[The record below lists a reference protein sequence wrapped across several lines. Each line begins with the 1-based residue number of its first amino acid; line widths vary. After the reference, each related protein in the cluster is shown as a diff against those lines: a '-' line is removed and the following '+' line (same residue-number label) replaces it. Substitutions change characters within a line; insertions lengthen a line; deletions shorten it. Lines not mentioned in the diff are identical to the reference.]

1 MLIKELKDHIE
12 QLNAQKKTL
21 KQLLKKAG
29 KRIKTL
35 EILAKHKIYAQ
46 KH

>member
-1 MLIKELKDHIE
+1 MQIKELKELVE

-21 KQLLKKAG
+21 KQLLKAAG

-35 EILAKHKIYAQ
+35 EILAKHKIYAK